1 MAYFLCVCVY
11 CPHSLSIFGGGD
23 RIRCT
28 GDPGP
33 ILYGAV
39 FTGPFLI
46 LKIPFQQLRW
56 IYIFSNARGGGQNP
70 LGPFRR
76 IASDPL
82 LLDSDSLLVGT
93 AAISSTR
100 HAWVRT
106 KFPLGDI
113 QHIHCSVSC
122 SAPIG
127 FPIIL
132 TLMYINDQR
141 VPSPY
146 KKCLLSLLQ
155 FENPLRPY
163 YQWAFNT
170 RP

>member
-56 IYIFSNARGGGQNP
+56 IYIFSNARGGGKILLVP
-70 LGPFRR
+70 LGGSP
-76 IASDPL
+76 
-82 LLDSDSLLVGT
+82 V
-93 AAISSTR
+93 
-100 HAWVRT
+100 
-106 KFPLGDI
+106 
-113 QHIHCSVSC
+113 IHCS
-122 SAPIG
+122 
-127 FPIIL
+127 L
-132 TLMYINDQR
+132 TLILCWWGLQQLAALCTPGLE
-141 VPSPY
+141 PSSHWVTSSTSTAVCHAVQCPD
-146 KKCLLSLLQ
+146 SVS
-155 FENPLRPY
+155 R
-163 YQWAFNT
+163 
-170 RP
+170 